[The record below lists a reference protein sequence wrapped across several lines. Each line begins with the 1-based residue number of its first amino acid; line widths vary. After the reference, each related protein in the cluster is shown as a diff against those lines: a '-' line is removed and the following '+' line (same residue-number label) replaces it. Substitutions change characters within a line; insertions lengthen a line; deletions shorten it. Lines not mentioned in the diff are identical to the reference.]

1 MAGAQEGEDW
11 TFGVVVK
18 TRRHGIHPS
27 YAFYLLCDLGKS
39 LHLSEPVK
47 WKSAWYV
54 QGFREADVTTS
65 LRLAACCLAQ
75 GAL

>member
-1 MAGAQEGEDW
+1 MVAQPYSGCV
-11 TFGVVVK
+11 T
-18 TRRHGIHPS
+18 
-27 YAFYLLCDLGKS
+27 LGKS

-54 QGFREADVTTS
+54 QGSREADVTTS